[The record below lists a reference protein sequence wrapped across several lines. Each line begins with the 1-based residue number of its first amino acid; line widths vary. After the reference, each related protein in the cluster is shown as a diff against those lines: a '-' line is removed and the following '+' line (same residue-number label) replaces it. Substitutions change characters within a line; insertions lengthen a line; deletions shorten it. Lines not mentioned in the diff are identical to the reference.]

1 MQVYLAKGVLA
12 TTAIEGNTL
21 SEAQVREVVEGTLAL
36 PPSREYLQREVQNVL
51 DAYNEAHDEIRQD
64 PSAPLTVDWL
74 CRFNE
79 RILRGLEL
87 EEGVVPGK
95 LREGSVAVGRYLAP
109 PAEDVLYLLEHL
121 CDWMNGEDFV
131 PPDGQ
136 RELGVPLIIVKAIA
150 AHLYLAWIHPFGDGN
165 GRTARLLEL
174 KILLSAGFP
183 APTCQLLSNHYNL
196 TRTEYYRRLDQ
207 ASRSNEELAFLEYAV
222 RGFVDQLSEQ
232 LETIWRNQFA
242 DRWEQF
248 VYQTFGGRK
257 GDTAD
262 RQRRLVLAL
271 SRRYAESLEP
281 VSRGAVRELTPEL
294 AAAYASK
301 TDKTVTRDLNAVV
314 NAGLLRRQAKAF
326 VPTYERI
333 QGLQPEVHGDLLA
346 S

>member
-21 SEAQVREVVEGTLAL
+21 SEEQVREVVDGTLAL

-51 DAYNEAHDEIRQD
+51 EAYNEAHGEIREN
-64 PSAPLTVDWL
+64 PAAPLTVDWL

-87 EEGVVPGK
+87 EVGVEPGR

-109 PAEDVLYLLEHL
+109 PAEDVLYLLERL
-121 CDWMNGEDFV
+121 CDWMNGDDFS
-131 PPDGQ
+131 PPEGQ
-136 RELGVPLIIVKAIA
+136 RELAVPLTIVKAIA

-183 APTCQLLSNHYNL
+183 APTCQLLSNHYKL
-196 TRTEYYRRLDQ
+196 TRTEYYRRLDE

-222 RGFVDQLSEQ
+222 GGFVDQLSEQ
-232 LETIWRNQFA
+232 LGTIQRNQFS

-248 VYQTFGGRK
+248 IYQSFGGRQ
-257 GDTAD
+257 GDTAN

-271 SRRYAESLEP
+271 SRRYAEALVP
-281 VSRGAVRELTPEL
+281 VSRSEVRNLHPEL
-294 AAAYASK
+294 AAAYAIK
-301 TDKTVTRDLNAVV
+301 TEKTVTRDLNALV
-314 NAGLLRRQAKAF
+314 GLSLLRKDRHGF
-326 VPTYERI
+326 VPTYEQI
-333 QGLQPEVHGDLLA
+333 QGLQPEVHGDLLT

>member
-21 SEAQVREVVEGTLAL
+21 SEAQVRDVVEGTLAL

-51 DAYNEAHDEIRQD
+51 EAYDEAAEEIRQD
-64 PSAPLTVDWL
+64 PSAPLTLEWL
-74 CRFNE
+74 RRFNE

-109 PAEDVLYLLEHL
+109 PAEDVYYLLERL
-121 CDWMNGEDFV
+121 CDWMNGEDFA
-131 PPDGQ
+131 PPEGH
-136 RELGVPLIIVKAIA
+136 RELAVPVVVVKAIA

-174 KILLSAGFP
+174 KILLNAGFP

-222 RGFVDQLSEQ
+222 RGLADQLAE
-232 LETIWRNQFA
+232 LLGTIWRNQFA
-242 DRWEQF
+242 DRWKQF
-248 VYQTFGGRK
+248 VYQTFGGQQ
-257 GDTAD
+257 GNTAH
-262 RQRRLVLAL
+262 RRRRLVLAL
-271 SRRYAESLEP
+271 SRRYAESLVP
-281 VSRGAVRELTPEL
+281 VSRSEVRNLRPEL
-294 AAAYASK
+294 AAAYAVK
-301 TDKTVTRDLNAVV
+301 TEKTVTRDLNALVAV
-314 NAGLLRRQAKAF
+314 GLLRREERGF
-326 VPTYERI
+326 IPTYEQI
-333 QGLQPEVHGDLLA
+333 QGLQPEVHGDLLTT
-346 S
+346 